1 MEVTCDGQPV
11 IFQISEGAVT
21 ADLSAYLSDGK
32 AHLIALTAWDASG
45 NRARKTWEV
54 AATDG
59 AASPFADNLNAD
71 GSTHWAAT
79 YLDRLYELGIL
90 TGEEENGVRYVRPDR
105 NMTRMEFAVMMFR
118 YLGLSE
124 ADYANVELPFAD
136 NAAIPDWAATA
147 VKAMYSLGIMQ
158 GNQEAGGVYF
168 SPSATI
174 TRAQAITMLGRLQE
188 KGYPTDD
195 LSAFSDSADVPSWA
209 LSYVQTMVA
218 QGILT
223 GSDGKLSPNDP
234 MTRAQACKLLYMMQ

>member
-1 MEVTCDGQPV
+1 
-11 IFQISEGAVT
+11 
-21 ADLSAYLSDGK
+21 
-32 AHLIALTAWDASG
+32 
-45 NRARKTWEV
+45 
-54 AATDG
+54 
-59 AASPFADNLNAD
+59 
-71 GSTHWAAT
+71 
-79 YLDRLYELGIL
+79 
-90 TGEEENGVRYVRPDR
+90 
-105 NMTRMEFAVMMFR
+105 
-118 YLGLSE
+118 
-124 ADYANVELPFAD
+124 
-136 NAAIPDWAATA
+136 
-147 VKAMYSLGIMQ
+147 MQ
-158 GNQEAGGVYF
+158 GNQEAGGIYF